1 MSVTIRTNNPG
12 SIAVQQGAQG
22 TSSIVVKKPG
32 DLTLQ
37 SLKNVVTTDLQDGY
51 TLFYDSETNTWVS
64 QPLDSGITLTTVDGG
79 TY

>member
-22 TSSIVVKKPG
+22 TSSVVVKRPG
-32 DLTLQ
+32 ELTIQ

-51 TLFYDSETNTWVS
+51 TLVYDSVTNQWVS
-64 QPLDSGITLTTVDGG
+64 QAVDGTVLTLVDGG

>member
-22 TSSIVVKKPG
+22 TSSIVVKKG
-32 DLTLQ
+32 GELTIQ

-51 TLFYDSETNTWVS
+51 TLIYDSATNQWVS
-64 QPLDSGITLTTVDGG
+64 QAVDNIALTLVDGG